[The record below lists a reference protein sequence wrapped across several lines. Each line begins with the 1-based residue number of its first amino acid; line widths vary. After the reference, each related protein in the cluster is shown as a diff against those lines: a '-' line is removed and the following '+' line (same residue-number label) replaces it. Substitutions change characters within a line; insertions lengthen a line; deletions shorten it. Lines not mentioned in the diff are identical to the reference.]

1 MLEAVSVA
9 SRQLLMLDPF
19 EACEALFQ
27 PLQAA
32 GWTVQRCTPETLN
45 GHAGDALL
53 LYLDQQ
59 PGHVLLKQLQLT
71 KLGCIVLADAER
83 LMQVGSDELVGEWC
97 FAALTWPVE
106 MPRLLE
112 TLQQAQAATRLRRLK
127 NDGRHAPQF
136 LGNCAAARS
145 LRRQLDRLSHTDGPL
160 FVSGERGSGKH
171 LLARLLHQRSSFS
184 AQAIRAIDCS
194 EPLDGAALAASSIT
208 SVLLEN
214 ASRLS
219 EMDQQRLLDY
229 LQRNPQAHLLTLDR
243 GELVQALHQGCF
255 RRDLFHRLAAQQLQT
270 PNLREHPGDLSL
282 LAEHFAKQHGA
293 MIGRH
298 HRRFSEEA
306 IDAMISHPWPGNVRE
321 LRNRVIRALVRAQ
334 GRQILA
340 ADLGLRRAQAS
351 IDAPVT
357 LEDYILRAERQA
369 LNDVLGR
376 YTNNMSQ
383 AARTLGVSRPTFYRL
398 LHKHRLR

>member
-9 SRQLLMLDPF
+9 SRQLLVLEPF
-19 EACEALFQ
+19 DACETLFQ

-32 GWTVQRCTPETLN
+32 GWTLQRCTPETLN
-45 GHAGDALL
+45 DHAGDALL
-53 LYLDQQ
+53 LHLDQR
-59 PGHVLLKQLQLT
+59 PSHALLKQLQLT
-71 KLGCIVLADAER
+71 GLGCIVLADAER
-83 LMQVGSDELVGEWC
+83 LRQIGSEELIGEWC
-97 FAALTWPVE
+97 FAALTLPGE
-106 MPRLLE
+106 MSRLLE

-127 NDGRHAPQF
+127 SGRQLPQY
-136 LGNCAAARS
+136 LGNCGAARS
-145 LRRQLDRLSHTDGPL
+145 LRRQLDRLSRIEGPL
-160 FVSGERGSGKH
+160 LVSGERGSGKH
-171 LLARLLHQRSSFS
+171 LLARLLHQRSSFA
-184 AQAIRAIDCS
+184 AQAMRAIDCA
-194 EPLDGAALAASSIT
+194 EPLDEAALAASSVT

-214 ASRLS
+214 ASLLS
-219 EMDQQRLLDY
+219 AADQQRLLDY
-229 LQRNPQAHLLTLDR
+229 LQRHPQAYLLTLDR
-243 GELVQALHQGCF
+243 GELVQALQQGRF
-255 RRDLFHRLAAQQLQT
+255 RRDLFHLLAAQQLQT

-306 IDAMISHPWPGNVRE
+306 ITAMISHPWPGNVRE
-321 LRNRVIRALVRAQ
+321 LRNRVIRALVLAQ

-340 ADLGLRRAQAS
+340 ADLGLRPAQAS

-357 LEDYILRAERQA
+357 LEDYILRAERLA

-376 YTNNMSQ
+376 YANNMSQ
-383 AARTLGVSRPTFYRL
+383 AARTLGISRPTFYRL